1 MKREQYTGLLKA
13 YLEKESRANM
23 DYVLADC
30 NAYFDVAEEQGFT
43 DEEIIESLGS
53 PKAVYE
59 VYYREGKM
67 ASGSYLTQAKLA
79 LNRGRQLLEKT
90 GAQGRAEWPA
100 VREKIGKGWEKMRQ
114 ILCNIGVYAGYIMA
128 ALVMVSTLVILYLSA
143 IQFQPIAE
151 LTPLP
156 VLSPITMG
164 LFAGVG
170 ITFSVTFA
178 EIGRHCDILYNK
190 YRGL

>member
-13 YLEKESRANM
+13 YLEKEFRANM

-100 VREKIGKGWEKMRQ
+100 VREKIGLVWEK
-114 ILCNIGVYAGYIMA
+114 
-128 ALVMVSTLVILYLSA
+128 
-143 IQFQPIAE
+143 
-151 LTPLP
+151 
-156 VLSPITMG
+156 
-164 LFAGVG
+164 
-170 ITFSVTFA
+170 
-178 EIGRHCDILYNK
+178 
-190 YRGL
+190 

>member
-1 MKREQYTGLLKA
+1 M
-13 YLEKESRANM
+13 
-23 DYVLADC
+23 
-30 NAYFDVAEEQGFT
+30 
-43 DEEIIESLGS
+43 
-53 PKAVYE
+53 AVSCLRRPE
-59 VYYREGKM
+59 
-67 ASGSYLTQAKLA
+67 L
-79 LNRGRQLLEKT
+79 
-90 GAQGRAEWPA
+90 RAEWPA
-100 VREKIGKGWEKMRQ
+100 VREKIRQGWEKMRQ

-128 ALVMVSTLVILYLSA
+128 D
-143 IQFQPIAE
+143 

>member
-1 MKREQYTGLLKA
+1 
-13 YLEKESRANM
+13 
-23 DYVLADC
+23 
-30 NAYFDVAEEQGFT
+30 
-43 DEEIIESLGS
+43 
-53 PKAVYE
+53 
-59 VYYREGKM
+59 
-67 ASGSYLTQAKLA
+67 
-79 LNRGRQLLEKT
+79 
-90 GAQGRAEWPA
+90 
-100 VREKIGKGWEKMRQ
+100 
-114 ILCNIGVYAGYIMA
+114 MA
-128 ALVMVSTLVILYLSA
+128 ALVMVATLAILYLSA

>member
-59 VYYREGKM
+59 VCYREGKM
-67 ASGSYLTQAKLA
+67 ASGSYLTQVKLA

-90 GAQGRAEWPA
+90 GAQGRMAGSP
-100 VREKIGKGWEKMRQ
+100 REDRAGMGKMRQ
-114 ILCNIGVYAGYIMA
+114 ILCNIGVYAGYTGYGGYTGYPVSLRYSVSADSRTDSA
-128 ALVMVSTLVILYLSA
+128 AGSQLDNHGI
-143 IQFQPIAE
+143 ICWR
-151 LTPLP
+151 
-156 VLSPITMG
+156 G
-164 LFAGVG
+164 NHLF
-170 ITFSVTFA
+170 
-178 EIGRHCDILYNK
+178 CDICRNRTALRYSV
-190 YRGL
+190 

>member
-59 VYYREGKM
+59 VCYREGKM
-67 ASGSYLTQAKLA
+67 ASGSYLTQVKLA

-90 GAQGRAEWPA
+90 GAQGRMAGSP
-100 VREKIGKGWEKMRQ
+100 REDRAGMGKMRQ

-128 ALVMVSTLVILYLSA
+128 D
-143 IQFQPIAE
+143 

-178 EIGRHCDILYNK
+178 EIGRYCDILYNK

>member
-59 VYYREGKM
+59 VCYREGKM
-67 ASGSYLTQAKLA
+67 ASGSYLTQVKLA

-90 GAQGRAEWPA
+90 GAQGRMAGSP
-100 VREKIGKGWEKMRQ
+100 REDRAGMGKMRQ

-128 ALVMVSTLVILYLSA
+128 ALVMVATLTILYLSA

-156 VLSPITMG
+156 VLSPITRG

>member
-1 MKREQYTGLLKA
+1 MKSITG
-13 YLEKESRANM
+13 KEN
-23 DYVLADC
+23 
-30 NAYFDVAEEQGFT
+30 
-43 DEEIIESLGS
+43 
-53 PKAVYE
+53 
-59 VYYREGKM
+59 REGKM

-100 VREKIGKGWEKMRQ
+100 VREKIGQGWEKMRQ
-114 ILCNIGVYAGYIMA
+114 ILCNIGAYAGYIMA
-128 ALVMVSTLVILYLSA
+128 ALVMVATLAILYLSA

>member
-43 DEEIIESLGS
+43 DEEIIESLES

-59 VYYREGKM
+59 VCYREGKM
-67 ASGSYLTQAKLA
+67 ASGSYLTQVKLA

-90 GAQGRAEWPA
+90 GAQGRMAGSP
-100 VREKIGKGWEKMRQ
+100 REDRAGMGKMRQ

-128 ALVMVSTLVILYLSA
+128 D
-143 IQFQPIAE
+143 

-178 EIGRHCDILYNK
+178 EIGRYCDILYNK

>member
-13 YLEKESRANM
+13 YLEKESRENM
-23 DYVLADC
+23 EYVLADC

-100 VREKIGKGWEKMRQ
+100 VREKIGQVWEKNEADTLQHR
-114 ILCNIGVYAGYIMA
+114 GVCRLYYGRSGYGGYTGYPVSLRYSVSADSRTDPAASSQPDNHGIICWSGNHLFCDICRNRA
-128 ALVMVSTLVILYLSA
+128 ALRY
-143 IQFQPIAE
+143 
-151 LTPLP
+151 
-156 VLSPITMG
+156 
-164 LFAGVG
+164 
-170 ITFSVTFA
+170 SV
-178 EIGRHCDILYNK
+178 
-190 YRGL
+190 